1 MHVMIV
7 SWRYD
12 LNAVTFRTQDIIKQ
26 KIFYFSPLSFGDGAV
41 YMLYCF
47 TQQWWGYKFL
57 PLVENERWQ
66 AGTDRYFQH
75 RGLWSVARWRWSQFV
90 APEANVPAMCL
101 LLHSCSVEVHPH
113 VSISNL
119 TIQLYALIIY
129 QLFVYLSLQRQW
141 TLKTH
146 YFMISMYDLLRLCR
160 WACKNLETGDT
171 VSLYFGTTVQDSVV
185 AGWDV
190 T

>member
-1 MHVMIV
+1 
-7 SWRYD
+7 
-12 LNAVTFRTQDIIKQ
+12 
-26 KIFYFSPLSFGDGAV
+26 
-41 YMLYCF
+41 MLYCF

-57 PLVENERWQ
+57 PVVENERRQ
-66 AGTDRYFQH
+66 ADADRHFQH

-90 APEANVPAMCL
+90 APEANVPAMCML
-101 LLHSCSVEVHPH
+101 LGSHSVEVQPH

-119 TIQLYALIIY
+119 TIQLHALIIY
-129 QLFVYLSLQRQW
+129 QLFVYLSLQRQH

-146 YFMISMYDLLRLCR
+146 HFLISMYDMIRLCS
-160 WACKNLETGDT
+160 WVYKNLGTGDT
-171 VSLYFGTTVQDSVV
+171 VSLYFGTSVQGSFI